1 MPRSARPRA
10 QWFLAGLAALALPP
24 ATAQDAA
31 NGAMLY
37 MRLASDVRAC
47 VSCHGPDPGQNHNNI
62 LRAADD
68 PAALTRVLN
77 TVSAMGFLRSRLSD
91 SDIAD
96 VSAFLGTVTRLNAP
110 ASPLRLW
117 PITMEFGMAPPGEPA
132 SSQTVRLENP
142 SATTTLPVLSI
153 TSSNPAL
160 AITHD
165 CPAVLTPQAGCDIRA
180 TLTPRDASLVRAAL
194 QVQTPA
200 QTQLAGASGY
210 GTSGPLGRLR
220 WRGSPSSTVFSPGAP
235 DSVQRQTLVLDNTG
249 VMPVVLGQT
258 TFVGPQASQF
268 RRESGCDAGAVLQ
281 AGTTCEMVLAYT
293 ANRLP
298 LARATLQV
306 RSDGGNPQ
314 SLAVQGASSVDA
326 PAVPPPAVVPPESG
340 GGCSMGPPGRRG
352 GDTSLAWLALAAA
365 ALAWLRRPG
374 RR

>member
-1 MPRSARPRA
+1 MPRYPCICA
-10 QWFLAGLAALALPP
+10 QWLLAVLATTSASGVV
-24 ATAQDAA
+24 AQNAA

-37 MRLASDVRAC
+37 MRLSSDTRAC

-96 VSAFLGTVTRLNAP
+96 VSAFLGTATRLNAP

-117 PITMEFGMAPPGEPA
+117 PITLEFGLPPPGEPA

-142 SATTTLPVLSI
+142 SASTPLPVVSI

-160 AITHD
+160 AVTHD
-165 CPAVLTPQAGCDIRA
+165 CPAVLAAQAGCDIRA
-180 TLTPRDASLVRAAL
+180 TLTPPDASLVRATL
-194 QVQTPA
+194 QIQTPS

-210 GTSGPLGRLR
+210 GTQGPLGRLR
-220 WRGSPSSTVFSPGAP
+220 WRGNPTSTVFGTGAP

-281 AGTTCEMVLAYT
+281 AGTACEMVVAYT

-298 LARATLQV
+298 RARATLQV
-306 RSDGGNPQ
+306 RGDGGNPQ
-314 SLAVQGASSVDA
+314 SLAVQGTSSVDV
-326 PAVPPPAVVPPESG
+326 PAIPTPVIAPPESG
-340 GGCSMGPPGRRG
+340 GGCSVGPPGRRG

-365 ALAWLRRPG
+365 ALAWLRRP
-374 RR
+374 RKR

>member
-1 MPRSARPRA
+1 MPRSVRPRA
-10 QWFLAGLAALALPP
+10 QWFLAGMAALAWTP

-37 MRLASDVRAC
+37 MRLSSDTRAC
-47 VSCHGPDPGQNHNNI
+47 VACHGPDPGQNHNNI

-91 SDIAD
+91 SDITD

-110 ASPLRLW
+110 SSPLRLW
-117 PITMEFGMAPPGEPA
+117 PITMEFGMATAGEPA

-142 SATTTLPVLSI
+142 SATTPLPVASI
-153 TSSNPAL
+153 TSSNPAM
-160 AITHD
+160 AVTHD
-165 CPAVLTPQAGCDIRA
+165 CPAVLAAQAGCDIRA
-180 TLTPRDASLVRAAL
+180 TLTPRDAGLVRATL
-194 QVQTPA
+194 QVQTPS

-210 GTSGPLGRLR
+210 GSNGPLGRLR
-220 WRGSPSSTVFSPGAP
+220 WRGNASSAVFGPGVP

-258 TFVGPQASQF
+258 TFVGPQAAQF

-281 AGTTCEMVLAYT
+281 AGTACEMVVAYT

-298 LARATLQV
+298 LARATLQL
-306 RSDGGNPQ
+306 RGDGGNPQ
-314 SLAVQGASSVDA
+314 SLAVQGTSSVDA
-326 PAVPPPAVVPPESG
+326 PTIPTPIIAPPESG
-340 GGCSMGPPGRRG
+340 GGCSVGPPGRRG
-352 GDTSLAWLALAAA
+352 GDTSLAWLALAAG
-365 ALAWLRRPG
+365 ALAWLRRP
-374 RR
+374 RKR

>member
-117 PITMEFGMAPPGEPA
+117 PITMEFGMAP
-132 SSQTVRLENP
+132 
-142 SATTTLPVLSI
+142 
-153 TSSNPAL
+153 
-160 AITHD
+160 
-165 CPAVLTPQAGCDIRA
+165 AGRA
-180 TLTPRDASLVRAAL
+180 G
-194 QVQTPA
+194 VQPD
-200 QTQLAGASGY
+200 
-210 GTSGPLGRLR
+210 GTSGESFCNDHPARPVHHL
-220 WRGSPSSTVFSPGAP
+220 VEPGAGHHP
-235 DSVQRQTLVLDNTG
+235 RLPCGADPAGGVRHPRHTDSAGRQQR
-249 VMPVVLGQT
+249 
-258 TFVGPQASQF
+258 
-268 RRESGCDAGAVLQ
+268 SGRPPGAN
-281 AGTTCEMVLAYT
+281 AGTNPAGWRIGL
-293 ANRLP
+293 RHQ
-298 LARATLQV
+298 RAF
-306 RSDGGNPQ
+306 
-314 SLAVQGASSVDA
+314 
-326 PAVPPPAVVPPESG
+326 
-340 GGCSMGPPGRRG
+340 GP
-352 GDTSLAWLALAAA
+352 A
-365 ALAWLRRPG
+365 ALAWQSFVHSL
-374 RR
+374 